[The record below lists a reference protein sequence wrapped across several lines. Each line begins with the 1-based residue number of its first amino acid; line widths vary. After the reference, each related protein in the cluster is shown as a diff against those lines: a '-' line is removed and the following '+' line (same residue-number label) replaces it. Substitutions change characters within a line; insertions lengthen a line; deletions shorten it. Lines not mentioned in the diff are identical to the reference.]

1 MNAAS
6 PASWLI
12 FRQTS
17 VSLKIQCLQSYK
29 IIHMQLHC
37 FLQII
42 IHTDEIL
49 LNGLKKLFYVTG
61 LRSEDSARE
70 SLILVIARNV
80 RRE

>member
-17 VSLKIQCLQSYK
+17 VSLKIQRLQSYK
-29 IIHMQLHC
+29 IIHMQFHC
-37 FLQII
+37 LLQII

-61 LRSEDSARE
+61 LRSEDSACE